1 MTDVYF
7 APVEVNRYNKTVL
20 AAGDVEHNEFA
31 DLVGRRKGVAQCR
44 ETPKLSLPH
53 DLEPATQR
61 LLTVGMLCPKRSEG
75 FA

>member
-7 APVEVNRYNKTVL
+7 APVEVNRDNKTVL
-20 AAGDVEHNEFA
+20 VAGDVEHNEFA

-44 ETPKLSLPH
+44 KTPKLSLPH